1 MSNVIKRHF
10 SSKLYKIV
18 LLWKVVLK
26 WRQSLCT
33 NGQVLWP
40 LCSGQE
46 QCCRLYTLTY
56 SYMRSLHSIR
66 PCQFNRINW
75 LNLFSGAG
83 NATTRSRQCDHIFM
97 EKSVAYCI
105 MAIFMVATL
114 IFVCRV
120 VIVALSLSRSKN
132 CCVPSSANLRC
143 LLIQFYFNFSSPS
156 PTVWNNLPEIYIHLN
171 LSSAP
176 PVPMC
181 GPTYQK
187 YIQLYL
193 TLAPPAPM
201 CGTT

>member
-1 MSNVIKRHF
+1 MSNVIKRPF

-83 NATTRSRQCDHIFM
+83 YATTRSRQCDHIFM

-105 MAIFMVATL
+105 MAIFMVATR

-120 VIVALSLSRSKN
+120 VIVALSLSRSKKIAA
-132 CCVPSSANLRC
+132 CPA
-143 LLIQFYFNFSSPS
+143 LLIYGVCWFNFIL
-156 PTVWNNLPEIYIHLN
+156 T
-171 LSSAP
+171 SAP
-176 PVPMC
+176 PPPLCGTTYRRYIQLHLTSAPPFPMC

-193 TLAPPAPM
+193 TL
-201 CGTT
+201 

>member
-1 MSNVIKRHF
+1 MSNVIKRPF

-83 NATTRSRQCDHIFM
+83 YATTRSRQCDHIFI

-105 MAIFMVATL
+105 MAIFMVATQ

-120 VIVALSLSRSKN
+120 VIVALSLSRSKKIVT
-132 CCVPSSANLRC
+132 CPALAQPTTV
-143 LLIQFYFNFSSPS
+143 LLLQFAPYYCAECNNFL
-156 PTVWNNLPEIYIHLN
+156 LP
-171 LSSAP
+171 
-176 PVPMC
+176 
-181 GPTYQK
+181 Q
-187 YIQLYL
+187 
-193 TLAPPAPM
+193 
-201 CGTT
+201 

>member
-83 NATTRSRQCDHIFM
+83 YATTRSRQCDHIFM

-120 VIVALSLSRSKN
+120 VIVAKQKN

-156 PTVWNNLPEIYIHLN
+156 STVWNNLPEIYIHLN

-193 TLAPPAPM
+193 TIAPPAPM

>member
-83 NATTRSRQCDHIFM
+83 YATTRSRQCDHIFM

-120 VIVALSLSRSKN
+120 VIVAKQKN

-156 PTVWNNLPEIYIHLN
+156 STVWNNLPEIYIHLN